1 MDTFVSICA
10 CRTYDY
16 PAVRE
21 RLLRVLE
28 PLGGL
33 DWVSPGMRVAVK
45 VNLVAARHPDA
56 AATTHPALVRA
67 LCELLIERGAEVVVG
82 DSPGGLYTPA
92 VLKSVYAAAGMLD
105 IEKTGAKLNY
115 NTAQSSAHFPDA
127 LVAHR
132 FEYTAWLDGA
142 DAVITFAKLKTHGF
156 LGLTAC
162 VKNLFGIIPGTK
174 KPEYHYLYPEA
185 ARFADMLIDLCE
197 FVRPKLAI
205 LDAVVGMEG
214 NGPTSGTPRPIGA
227 LLASKNPHALD
238 LAAAHLIGVDSAPQ
252 LECAYRRGLAP
263 KTAAELT
270 TTEPLEPYAVPG
282 YKSSAPRRMELI
294 ATPSPAVNAVVRRM
308 LNRKPVLLPEK
319 CVSCGI
325 CARTCPVHAITL
337 SPKPVFDRKTCIRCF
352 CCQEFCPKS
361 AIEVRRG
368 IVARLLIR

>member
-1 MDTFVSICA
+1 MDTFVSITSCK
-10 CRTYDY
+10 TYAY
-16 PAVRE
+16 PVVRE
-21 RLLRVLE
+21 KLEEVLA

-33 DWVSPGMRVAVK
+33 SWVTPGMRVALK
-45 VNLVAARHPDA
+45 INLVAARHPDA

-67 LCELLIERGAEVVVG
+67 LCEMLVERGAEVIVG
-82 DSPGGLYTPA
+82 DSPGGVYTPA
-92 VLKSVYAAAGMLD
+92 ILRSVYAATGMLD

-127 LVAHR
+127 KVAHR

-185 ARFADMLIDLCE
+185 SRFADMLVDLCE
-197 FVRPKLAI
+197 FVRPRLAI

-227 LLASKNPHALD
+227 LLASKNPYALD
-238 LAAAHLIGVDSAPQ
+238 LAAGTIIGIRDAPQ
-252 LECAYRRGLAP
+252 LDCAYQRGLAP
-263 KTAAELT
+263 KTASELT
-270 TTEPLEPYAVPG
+270 LTEPLEPYIVSG

-294 ATPSPAVNAVVRRM
+294 VTANPAVNAVARRL
-308 LNRKPVLLPEK
+308 LNRKPVLVAGK
-319 CVSCGI
+319 CIACGI
-325 CARTCPVHAITL
+325 CERTCPVKAITL
-337 SPKPVFDRKTCIRCF
+337 SPKPVFNRKTCIRCF

-368 IVARLLIR
+368 TVARLLVR